1 MQRNA
6 AGNKGIRLKKD
17 DELIGME
24 IIEKQ
29 QTKDYL
35 LVITGQCYGK
45 KTKLTNYRL
54 QSRGGSGIK
63 TSKLTKRTG
72 DLVKV
77 KILKGDEE
85 LIIISKKGQV
95 IRTGAKRISALA
107 RSTQGVR
114 VMKLDSGDEVIS
126 LINL

>member
-1 MQRNA
+1 M
-6 AGNKGIRLKKD
+6 
-17 DELIGME
+17 
-24 IIEKQ
+24 
-29 QTKDYL
+29 
-35 LVITGQCYGK
+35 
-45 KTKLTNYRL
+45 

-95 IRTGAKRISALA
+95 IRTGAKRVSALA

-114 VMKLDSGDEVIS
+114 VMKLDGSDEVIS